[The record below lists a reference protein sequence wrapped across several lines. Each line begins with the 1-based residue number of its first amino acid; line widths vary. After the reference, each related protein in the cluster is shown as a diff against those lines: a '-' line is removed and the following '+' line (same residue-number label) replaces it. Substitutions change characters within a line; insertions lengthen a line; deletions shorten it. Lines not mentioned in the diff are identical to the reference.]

1 MAATKAEIIE
11 ALYKAGK
18 ITFQE
23 AMTLSAQEGKPI
35 EPTMYEGAQQGQE
48 NLRAIARRKEEI
60 IEEYLDEITDHCY
73 DDKEDP
79 EHKQNMAFD
88 IDCCVEA
95 MDAND
100 WKWVTGQIDEQG
112 GFAMETVDH
121 DRFRKDLRSF
131 IRNVI
136 DQIIEKRQRNDPKDR
151 ENGFESFYGTGGIEV
166 TGWIE
171 EEKDGKERLVV
182 HPRFVLEDVEAD
194 LDPDKFAELLK

>member
-23 AMTLSAQEGKPI
+23 AMTLSAQEGKPV
-35 EPTMYEGAQQGQE
+35 EPTMYEGAQQGQA
-48 NLRAIARRKEEI
+48 NLRSIARRKEEI
-60 IEEYLDEITDHCY
+60 IEEYLDEITDQCY
-73 DDKEDP
+73 DEVEDP
-79 EHKQNMAFD
+79 KHEQNMAFD
-88 IDCCVEA
+88 IDRCVEA

-100 WKWVTGQIDEQG
+100 WKWVTGKV
-112 GFAMETVDH
+112 MENGDFEMTTVSH
-121 DRFRKDLRSF
+121 ELFRKELRSY

-136 DQIIEKRQRNDPKDR
+136 DQIVEKHQRNDPKDR
-151 ENGFESFYGTGGIEV
+151 ENGFESFCGTGGIEV

-182 HPRFVLEDVEAD
+182 HPRFILENVEID